1 MAAYIVNASGVQR
14 LSQVLKTNISH
25 ILKRTR
31 SASHTEHIQHEYFLR
46 LNMQQLKGPYE
57 KYILKPGM
65 IFILCL
71 FRHDQ
76 YRTIRIPSH
85 ENKSYNLSQPL

>member
-31 SASHTEHIQHEYFLR
+31 PASHTEHIQHDYFQR
-46 LNMQQLKGPYE
+46 LNMQ
-57 KYILKPGM
+57 
-65 IFILCL
+65 
-71 FRHDQ
+71 
-76 YRTIRIPSH
+76 
-85 ENKSYNLSQPL
+85 